1 MMRIGLYGGCFN
13 PVHEGHLSAARGAS
27 DALGLDRLIF
37 IPSGNPPLKGDAGL
51 ANGAHRLAMLTRAI
65 ADDDRM
71 AVSSIEIDR
80 AGPSFTVDTVRAL
93 RQSYPA
99 DAEFFFL
106 LGADCVARLP
116 QWKGVEELHH
126 MLRFVILPRAGEN
139 SPQSDERLTWL
150 CLPKVD
156 ASSTQIRAMVSAG
169 DRPPASL
176 LPSAVAEYIE
186 AQQLFGWSSEV
197 AYG

>member
-1 MMRIGLYGGCFN
+1 MRIGLYGGCFN

-51 ANGAHRLAMLTRAI
+51 ANGAHRLAMLVRAI

-71 AVSSIEIDR
+71 EASSIEIDR

-99 DAEFFFL
+99 DAELFFL
-106 LGADCVARLP
+106 LGADCIARLP
-116 QWKGVEELHH
+116 QWKGVEELHQ
-126 MLRFVILPRAGEN
+126 MLRFVILPRADEVP
-139 SPQSDERLTWL
+139 PQLDERLTRL
-150 CLPKVD
+150 RLPQVD
-156 ASSTQIRAMVSAG
+156 ASSTQIRAIVSAG

-176 LPSAVAEYIE
+176 LPRAVAEYIE
-186 AQQLFGWSSEV
+186 AQQLYGWSSEV

>member
-1 MMRIGLYGGCFN
+1 MRIGLYGGCFN

-51 ANGAHRLAMLTRAI
+51 AHGAHRLAMLTRAI

-71 AVSSIEIDR
+71 EASSIEIDR

-99 DAEFFFL
+99 DAELFFL

-126 MLRFVILPRAGEN
+126 MLRFVILPRAGEVP
-139 SPQSDERLTWL
+139 PQLDERLIWL
-150 CLPKVD
+150 RLPQVD
-156 ASSTQIRAMVSAG
+156 VSSTQIRAMVSAG

-176 LPSAVAEYIE
+176 LPRAVAEYIE
-186 AQQLFGWSSEV
+186 AQQLYGRSSEV